1 MIKTVT
7 SAMIEALLATVE
19 CKTHIVEGT
28 TTTVAVALLPIGDSM
43 FTLSTAISGCAD
55 PRKFNADL
63 GAKYAIEK
71 VMAQAKEKL
80 LELEGYCLSKEVN
93 GIAPV
98 TDYVDRIII
107 EYNELMAKLV
117 KLNGFIESDKFKS
130 LDSRVRLLLSR
141 QSAAMEDYIECLHW
155 RLKDCGCIRFNGA
168 NWPELVE
175 KFGGGEVVGDQFVT
189 PAGDSYAPGMWV
201 K

>member
-7 SAMIEALLATVE
+7 SAMIDALLATVE
-19 CKTHIVEGT
+19 YKTHIVEGT
-28 TTTVAVALLPIGDSM
+28 TTTVAVAMLPIGEAK

-71 VMAQAKEKL
+71 VMTQAKEKL
-80 LELEGYCLSKEVN
+80 WELEGYCLAKEIN
-93 GIAPV
+93 GAAPV
-98 TDYVDRIII
+98 TDHIDSMII
-107 EYNELMAKLV
+107 EHNELMAKLV
-117 KLNGFIESDKFKS
+117 KLNEFIECDEFNS
-130 LDSRVRLLLSR
+130 LESRARLMLSR
-141 QSAAMEDYIECLHW
+141 QAAAMEDYAECLRE
-155 RLKDCGCIRFNGA
+155 RLKDFGCIQFTGA

-175 KFGGGEVVGDQFVT
+175 KFGGGELVGVQFVT
-189 PAGDSYAPGMWV
+189 PAGDSFAVGMWV

>member
-7 SAMIEALLATVE
+7 SAHIDALLATVE
-19 CKTHIVEGT
+19 YKTHVVNDS
-28 TTTVAVALLPIGDSM
+28 TTTVAVALLPIGDAL

-71 VMAQAKEKL
+71 AAAQAKEKL
-80 LELEGYCLSKEVN
+80 WELEGYCLAKEINSV
-93 GIAPV
+93 APV
-98 TDYVDRIII
+98 TDHIDRMII
-107 EYNELMAKLV
+107 EHDDLEEKAAALEAFEM
-117 KLNGFIESDKFKS
+117 SDRCKQ
-130 LDSRVRLLLSR
+130 LDSRDKELLFTQGMHMRIYQNHLRL
-141 QSAAMEDYIECLHW
+141 
-155 RLKDCGCIRFNGA
+155 RLEKAGCIKFYGA
-168 NWPELVE
+168 NWPELVD
-175 KFGGGEVVGDQFVT
+175 KFGGGELVGDQFVT

>member
-28 TTTVAVALLPIGDSM
+28 TTTVAVALLPIGETKFS
-43 FTLSTAISGCAD
+43 LATAISGCAD

-80 LELEGYCLSKEVN
+80 WELEGYCLSKEIN
-93 GIAPV
+93 GVTPV
-98 TDYVDRIII
+98 TDHIDRMII
-107 EYNELMAKLV
+107 EHNELMAKLV
-117 KLNGFIESDKFKS
+117 KLNQFVEGDKFKS
-130 LDSRVRLLLSR
+130 LDSRAGSLLRR
-141 QSAAMEDYIECLHW
+141 QAVAMEDYVECLHW
-155 RLKDCGCIRFNGA
+155 RLKYCGCILFTGA

-175 KFGGGEVVGDQFVT
+175 KFGGGEVVGGQFVT
-189 PAGDSYAPGMWV
+189 PAGDSFADGMWV

>member
-28 TTTVAVALLPIGDSM
+28 TTTVAVAMLPIGEAK

-71 VMAQAKEKL
+71 VMTQAKEKL
-80 LELEGYCLSKEVN
+80 WELEGYCLAKEIN
-93 GIAPV
+93 GTAPV
-98 TDYVDRIII
+98 TDHIDRMII
-107 EYNELMAKLV
+107 EHNELMAKLV
-117 KLNGFIESDKFKS
+117 KLNEFMDSDRYEQLESNSKHLIFRQNDCMASYEIILRK
-130 LDSRVRLLLSR
+130 RLEL
-141 QSAAMEDYIECLHW
+141 A
-155 RLKDCGCIRFNGA
+155 GCIQFTGA

-175 KFGGGEVVGDQFVT
+175 KFGDGELVGGQFVT
-189 PAGDSYAPGMWV
+189 PAGDSFAVGMWV